1 MRGRGIT
8 YDTGFFGSDSTTST
22 REPFDPEV
30 VRREMGVIREH
41 LHCNAVRVTGG
52 DPDRLEV
59 AARHAAEVGLEVWCS
74 PFTCDLTSE
83 DVAGP

>member
-1 MRGRGIT
+1 
-8 YDTGFFGSDSTTST
+8 
-22 REPFDPEV
+22 
-30 VRREMGVIREH
+30 MGVIREH

-74 PFTCDLTSE
+74 PFTCDLTTDAE
-83 DVAGP
+83 PVHGRLPAR